1 MHSECILR
9 GLHKSSF
16 IMFSLISI
24 QYYHI
29 FMMSFIHVIMN
40 RLILILFL
48 TLALGFQERSEYK
61 AAREKMVN
69 RQIKARGIQDSFTL
83 AAMRTVPRHKFVPK
97 GLITRAYLDSPLPI
111 GYGQTISQP
120 YIVAFMTEIIKPK
133 KDSKVL
139 EIGTGSG
146 YQAAVLAHIVDS
158 VYTIEIV
165 EALFIQAK
173 KRLDDLNYDN
183 ILMKNADGYH
193 GWKEKGPFDA
203 IVVTAAAEF
212 VPPPLIEQLKEGGKM
227 IIPVGTPFTVQQLL
241 LVEKKGGKIKT
252 KNLMFVRFVPFTRA
266 KDN

>member
-1 MHSECILR
+1 
-9 GLHKSSF
+9 
-16 IMFSLISI
+16 
-24 QYYHI
+24 
-29 FMMSFIHVIMN
+29 MN

-48 TLALGFQERSEYK
+48 IFAFGFQERTDYK

-69 RQIKARGIQDSFTL
+69 SQIKARGIQDRFTL
-83 AAMRTVPRHKFVPK
+83 SAMRSVPRHKFVPK
-97 GLITRAYLDSPLPI
+97 DLMARAYFDSPLPI

-133 KDSKVL
+133 KDFKVL

-165 EALFIQAK
+165 KALFIQSK
-173 KRLDDLNYDN
+173 MRLNDLNYDN
-183 ILMKNADGYH
+183 ILVKYADGYH

-212 VPPPLIEQLKEGGKM
+212 VPPPLIEQLKDGGKM
-227 IIPVGTPFTVQQLL
+227 IIPVGTPFTTQQLL
-241 LVEKKGGKIKT
+241 LVEKKEGKIKT

-266 KDN
+266 KD